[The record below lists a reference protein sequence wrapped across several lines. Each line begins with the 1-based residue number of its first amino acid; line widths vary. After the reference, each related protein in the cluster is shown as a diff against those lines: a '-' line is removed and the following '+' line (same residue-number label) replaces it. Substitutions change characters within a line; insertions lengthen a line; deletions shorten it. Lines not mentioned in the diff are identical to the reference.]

1 MALDSASGGGIGKGC
16 ATAALGQSPGRLVS
30 GRDLVRASILLV
42 IWLAASLPRL
52 HGPIDLRWD
61 ASTYYILG
69 TALAEGKGYR
79 LLNEPGNIEAVQ
91 YPPLLPFMVAIH
103 QKMMGT
109 SDYFAVGRALRLT
122 YFLLSGI
129 YLLVVYALARQM
141 LSPLHSFFV
150 GAITGLSFNSF
161 FYPSETLYADLP
173 FAFVSI
179 LFLLCHRKC
188 NSAAHTV
195 AAGGLACA
203 AYLLRTAGI
212 VLLVAWIIE
221 SLIRRRWKEATIRAA
236 VAAIPILAWQC
247 YILHV
252 TRSQEY
258 HHPVYSYQRASYY
271 YPNVTYSENSSLK
284 DPFQPELG
292 RSKTSDIFTR
302 IARNA
307 VAIPVGLGESCWL
320 GRPLLRYPLA
330 KLSHIF
336 PRGSQQIIAGT
347 LGISLVAVGLAA
359 LAGAVLMAMRGGWFL
374 SLYFGLTLAL
384 VMLTPW
390 QSQFWRYLSPI
401 APLTLIF
408 LIVTLLIAGNALARR
423 FAMQWAA
430 INALIGTVLS
440 VMLLVQAGIAVVF
453 LRNLTPVSYYDAQG
467 REHSFRLLTYEPHW
481 HALDRA
487 FEWIRRNGKTDAIV
501 ATSVPQ
507 LAYLRSQHKAVLPPF
522 ERNPDRA
529 IELLDQVPVS
539 YLIVDD
545 LKRPPISDRYAA
557 PVAKHHPNDWKLVYT
572 SPGKETQVYERTH

>member
-1 MALDSASGGGIGKGC
+1 METKSSSLGWRP
-16 ATAALGQSPGRLVS
+16 GQSDIIAGIV
-30 GRDLVRASILLV
+30 LLAIFFAV
-42 IWLAASLPRL
+42 SLPRL
-52 HGPIDLRWD
+52 KGPIDLRWD

-79 LLNEPGNIEAVQ
+79 LLNEPGNIQAVQ
-91 YPPLLPFMVAIH
+91 YPPLLPSIIAMY
-103 QKMMGT
+103 QRTMGT
-109 SDYFAVGRALRLT
+109 RDYIPVGRALRLT
-122 YFLLSGI
+122 YFLLAGI

-221 SLIRRRWKEATIRAA
+221 GLVRHRWKQAAIRAA
-236 VAAIPILAWQC
+236 VAVVPILAWQC
-247 YILHV
+247 YIWQV
-252 TRSQEY
+252 THSEEY
-258 HHPVYSYQRASYY
+258 QHPIYPYQRAAYY

-284 DPFQPELG
+284 DPFQPEVG
-292 RSKTSDIFTR
+292 RSKTSDLFMR

-307 VAIPVGLGESCWL
+307 FAIPVALGESSWI
-320 GRPLLRYPLA
+320 GRPLLRYPLL
-330 KLSHIF
+330 KLSRIVS
-336 PRGSQQIIAGT
+336 GSQRIVLPVLDIC
-347 LGISLVAVGLAA
+347 LFAVGLGA
-359 LAGAVLMAMRGGWFL
+359 LAGAVLIARGDEWFL
-374 SLYFGLTLAL
+374 SLYFGLTLAI
-384 VMLTPW
+384 VVLTPW

-401 APLTLIF
+401 APLIIMFFVVALRTGTDAVGHRF
-408 LIVTLLIAGNALARR
+408 TKPVAVTNLLIA
-423 FAMQWAA
+423 
-430 INALIGTVLS
+430 VLLS
-440 VMLLVQAGIAVVF
+440 AMLLVQAGIALVF
-453 LRNLTPVSYYDAQG
+453 LHTMLPVSYYDSQE
-467 REHSFRLLTYEPHW
+467 REHTFRALTYEPHW

-487 FEWIRRNGKTDAIV
+487 FEWIRRNAKPEAVV

-507 LAYLRSQHKAVLPPF
+507 LAYLRSEHKAVLPPF
-522 ERNPDRA
+522 ELNPDRA

-539 YLIVDD
+539 YLVVDD

-557 PVAKHHPNDWKLVYT
+557 LLVRHRPGHWKLVYT
-572 SPGKETQVYERTH
+572 SPGELTQVYERIR

>member
-1 MALDSASGGGIGKGC
+1 MSLIV
-16 ATAALGQSPGRLVS
+16 LL
-30 GRDLVRASILLV
+30 IL
-42 IWLAASLPRL
+42 WLAVSLPRL

-61 ASTYYILG
+61 ASAYYILG

-91 YPPLLPFMVAIH
+91 YPPLLPLMVAIH
-103 QKMMGT
+103 QRIMGT

-179 LFLLCHRKC
+179 LFLLCHRNC

-212 VLLVAWIIE
+212 VLFAAWIIE

-252 TRSQEY
+252 TRSQQY

-271 YPNVTYSENSSLK
+271 YSNVTYAENSSLK

-292 RSKTSDIFTR
+292 RSKTSDLLIR

-307 VAIPVGLGESCWL
+307 AAIPMGLGESCWV
-320 GRPLLRYPLA
+320 GRPLLHFPLL
-330 KLSHIF
+330 KLSRVLPQNSREVISALLTVGLVMIGLGALLGAVIVAS
-336 PRGSQQIIAGT
+336 RGNWF
-347 LGISLVAVGLAA
+347 ISLY
-359 LAGAVLMAMRGGWFL
+359 
-374 SLYFGLTLAL
+374 SGLTLAL
-384 VMLTPW
+384 VLFTPW
-390 QSQFWRYLSPI
+390 QSQFWRYLSPV
-401 APLTLIF
+401 APITLIF
-408 LIVTLLIAGNALARR
+408 LIVTLVIAGNALARR
-423 FAMQWAA
+423 FTMQS
-430 INALIGTVLS
+430 ALTNLLIRTIFI
-440 VMLLVQAGIAVVF
+440 VMFLVQVGIAAVF
-453 LRNLTPVSYYDAQG
+453 LRNLLPVSYYDGDG
-467 REHSFRLLTYEPHW
+467 RERTFHLLTYGAPDHS
-481 HALDRA
+481 LDSA
-487 FEWIRRNGKTDAIV
+487 FEWVRRH
-501 ATSVPQ
+501 ATAGAVIATAVPHR
-507 LAYLRSQHKAVLPPF
+507 AYLRTGHKAVLPPF
-522 ERNPDRA
+522 EPDPDRA
-529 IELLDQVPVS
+529 IQLLDQIPVS
-539 YLIVDD
+539 YLVVDD

-557 PVAKHHPNDWKLVYT
+557 PLVQRNPGDWKLVYT
-572 SPGKETQVYERTH
+572 SPGKGTRVYERIH

>member
-1 MALDSASGGGIGKGC
+1 MTNASSPSNGSGSE
-16 ATAALGQSPGRLVS
+16 AALPGNDGVVRRIL
-30 GRDLVRASILLV
+30 RQDLVFVIGLLI
-42 IWLAASLPRL
+42 IWLAVSLPRL

-91 YPPLLPFMVAIH
+91 YPPLLPLIVALH
-103 QKMMGT
+103 QRLMAT
-109 SDYFAVGRALRLT
+109 SDYFTVGRALRLT

-212 VLLVAWIIE
+212 VLLAAWIIE
-221 SLIRRRWKEATIRAA
+221 SLIRGHWKEATIRAT

-252 TRSQEY
+252 TRSHQY

-271 YPNVTYSENSSLK
+271 YSNVTYAENSSLK

-292 RSKTSDIFTR
+292 RSKTSDLFSR
-302 IARNA
+302 LARNA
-307 VAIPVGLGESCWL
+307 VAIPVGLGESCWF
-320 GRPLLRYPLA
+320 GRGLLRYPLA
-330 KLSHIF
+330 KLSHIL
-336 PRGSQQIIAGT
+336 PRGSQRIISSI
-347 LGISLVAVGLAA
+347 LGISLVAVGSAA
-359 LAGAVLMAMRGGWFL
+359 LAGAVLMARRGEWFL
-374 SLYFGLTLAL
+374 SLYFGLTLAG
-384 VMLTPW
+384 VILTPW
-390 QSQFWRYLSPI
+390 QSQFWRYLGPI

-408 LIVTLLIAGNALARR
+408 LIVTLVIAGNALARR
-423 FAMQWAA
+423 FTMQSAVTKL
-430 INALIGTVLS
+430 LIRIIFI
-440 VMLLVQAGIAVVF
+440 VMFLVQVGIAVVF
-453 LRNLTPVSYYDAQG
+453 LRNLLPVSYYDAQG
-467 REHSFRLLTYEPHW
+467 REHPSSQLTYEPHW

-487 FEWIRRNGKTDAIV
+487 FEWIRQNGKANAIV
-501 ATSVPQ
+501 ATTVPQ
-507 LAYLRSQHKAVLPPF
+507 LAYLRAQHKAVLPPF
-522 ERNPDRA
+522 EPDPNRV
-529 IELLDQVPVS
+529 IQLLDQVPVS
-539 YLIVDD
+539 YLVVDD

-557 PVAKHHPNDWKLVYT
+557 PVVQRGPDDWKLVYT
-572 SPGKETQVYERTH
+572 SPGKGTRVYERIH